1 MIKITGTKIEM
12 TRGDTLIATVGIMD
26 STGQAYTPVEGD
38 SIKFALKSAQM
49 TLGRG
54 NYKDINPLIS
64 KTIPTDTLVLQL
76 NPADTASLQFGDYRY
91 DIELTHASGVV
102 DTFINNAV
110 FVIAPEV
117 ATPEVT

>member
-1 MIKITGTKIEM
+1 MIDITGTTITM
-12 TRGDTLIATVGIMD
+12 TRGDTLIVTVDILD
-26 STGQAYTPVEGD
+26 EQGQAYTPAEGD
-38 SIKFALKSAQM
+38 TIRFALKSAKM
-49 TLGRG
+49 KLGRTD
-54 NYKDINPLIS
+54 YADTEPLIS
-64 KTIPTDTLVLQL
+64 KAIPTDTLTLRL
-76 NPADTASLQFGDYRY
+76 EPADTAALAFGDYRY

>member
-1 MIKITGTKIEM
+1 MINITGTTITM
-12 TRGDTLIATVGIMD
+12 TRGDTLIATVEILD
-26 STGQAYTPVEGD
+26 ETGQAYEPVSSD
-38 SIKFALKSAQM
+38 SVRFALKSAEM
-49 TLGRG
+49 TLGRTD
-54 NYKDINPLIS
+54 YVDPEPLIS

-117 ATPEVT
+117 ATPEVS

>member
-1 MIKITGTKIEM
+1 MIDITGTTITM
-12 TRGDTLIATVGIMD
+12 TRGDTLIVTVEILD
-26 STGQAYTPVEGD
+26 EQGQAYEPVSGD
-38 SIKFALKSAQM
+38 SVRFALKSAKM
-49 TLGRG
+49 KLGRTD
-54 NYKDINPLIS
+54 YADVNPLIS
-64 KTIPTDTLVLQL
+64 KTIPMDTLVLRL

-102 DTFINNAV
+102 DTFINNAL